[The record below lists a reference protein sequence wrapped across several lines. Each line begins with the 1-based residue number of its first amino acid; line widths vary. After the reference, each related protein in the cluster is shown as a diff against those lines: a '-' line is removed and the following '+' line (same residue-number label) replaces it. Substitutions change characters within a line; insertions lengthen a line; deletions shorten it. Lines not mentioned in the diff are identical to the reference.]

1 MERYNGSVEG
11 YDNVVWPKG
20 TPDSEIEAS
29 VATME
34 RQRLKHKAWRER
46 DQKWFGWMCGPD
58 LSLLS
63 DEERRHQE
71 TLQAIKN
78 NRGGFLGFGFVGS
91 VVIVLWALGLYH

>member
-34 RQRLKHKAWRER
+34 RQRLKHNHGVKEIKSGLAGCVG
-46 DQKWFGWMCGPD
+46 Q
-58 LSLLS
+58 
-63 DEERRHQE
+63 
-71 TLQAIKN
+71 TLAYSVTRNVAIKKHY
-78 NRGGFLGFGFVGS
+78 RRLKIIVADSLVLALS
-91 VVIVLWALGLYH
+91 VLL